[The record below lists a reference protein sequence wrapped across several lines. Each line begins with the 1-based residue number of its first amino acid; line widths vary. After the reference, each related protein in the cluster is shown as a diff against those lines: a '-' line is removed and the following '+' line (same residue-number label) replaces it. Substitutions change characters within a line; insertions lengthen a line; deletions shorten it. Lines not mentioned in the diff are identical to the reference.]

1 MYFRKK
7 VPKIIPATEK
17 KTSIKMSKFMI
28 LFKKFEILL
37 EFTFRDNSET
47 FVRNYA
53 AEAATAD

>member
-1 MYFRKK
+1 
-7 VPKIIPATEK
+7 
-17 KTSIKMSKFMI
+17 MI